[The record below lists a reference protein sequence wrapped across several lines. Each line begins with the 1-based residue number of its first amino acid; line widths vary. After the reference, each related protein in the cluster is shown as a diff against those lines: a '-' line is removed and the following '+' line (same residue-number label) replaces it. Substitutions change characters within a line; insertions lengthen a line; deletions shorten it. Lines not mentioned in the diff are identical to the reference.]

1 MASKTDAGDNSS
13 SADNDEL
20 NTFDLYTGSKDN
32 TNLLNLRHEVNIQ
45 LEGTT
50 WKEQLE
56 SPWVEATIKTSKGN
70 KNSILNKFSDHE
82 REENSSR
89 ADADKAS
96 TSKCDTL
103 CCTTLCCLRRSGFE
117 WASPAGFFLVTA
129 KSEGQPP
136 PSLTDRAKSGCCVC
150 RGSGPAL
157 NKGSKMDWKVFYY
170 PRLNVRIVRLQH
182 PRSRVNSSLAPFPS
196 CSFATRRKSPPA

>member
-13 SADNDEL
+13 SANNGEL

-32 TNLLNLRHEVNIQ
+32 TNLLNLCHEVNIKIP
-45 LEGTT
+45 ETT

-103 CCTTLCCLRRSGFE
+103 
-117 WASPAGFFLVTA
+117 
-129 KSEGQPP
+129 
-136 PSLTDRAKSGCCVC
+136 
-150 RGSGPAL
+150 
-157 NKGSKMDWKVFYY
+157 
-170 PRLNVRIVRLQH
+170 
-182 PRSRVNSSLAPFPS
+182 
-196 CSFATRRKSPPA
+196 